1 MFNID
6 TIYNEDCFK
15 TLDRMI
21 DNSIKVDVVLTSP
34 PYNNSRSDTDDRSTD
49 TYSNRYDIYTDS
61 KSEIEYCEWTVE
73 LFNKFDKVIVP
84 NGTVLYNVSYGNES
98 PNTLWLMIAD
108 VINKTPFM
116 VADVINWKKNSAL
129 PQNISPN
136 KLTRI
141 CEFVFVLCRKTEYMT
156 YTANKPVTSVR
167 ETGQKMYGV
176 IYNFITAPNND
187 GSCSL
192 NKATYSSE
200 LCTKLLNIYARKNSV
215 VYDPFMGTGTTAVA
229 CKQLG
234 HSYIGSELSPNQCR
248 YAQDRIDGISRVGQ
262 KTVQTEILF

>member
-1 MFNID
+1 
-6 TIYNEDCFK
+6 
-15 TLDRMI
+15 
-21 DNSIKVDVVLTSP
+21 
-34 PYNNSRSDTDDRSTD
+34 
-49 TYSNRYDIYTDS
+49 
-61 KSEIEYCEWTVE
+61 
-73 LFNKFDKVIVP
+73 
-84 NGTVLYNVSYGNES
+84 
-98 PNTLWLMIAD
+98 MIAD
-108 VINKTPFM
+108 VINNTPFM

-141 CEFVFVLCRKTEYMT
+141 CEFVFVLCRKSEYMT

-176 IYNFITAPNND
+176 VYNYISAPNND

-192 NKATYSSE
+192 NKDTYSTE
-200 LCTKLLNIYARKNSV
+200 LCTKLLNIYAKEGSV

-234 HSYIGSELSPNQCR
+234 HTYIGSELSPNQCE
-248 YAQDRIDGISRVGQ
+248 YATNRLFGIKKIENKQLVT
-262 KTVQTEILF
+262 KELF